1 MFIPSPQRCR
11 VHLCDCS
18 LFLPCLLVLPVTSF
32 RSQHGAH
39 CMHILPHSCDS
50 TQKSILS
57 TSFYGVELGTEKLK
71 IALVNTQQVRWYPVW
86 WSPSLFLDWGAGSNC
101 CWWHTLSLRRDPF
114 LPPTLPV
121 WWRPSPLVPVP
132 LLYSFVFAVWHAL
145 HDVLWFCFFF
155 S

>member
-11 VHLCDCS
+11 GCIYVTVACS
-18 LFLPCLLVLPVTSF
+18 FHVYLYYLWP
-32 RSQHGAH
+32 H

-50 TQKSILS
+50 TQKSIMS

-86 WSPSLFLDWGAGSNC
+86 RSPSLFLDWGAGSNC

-114 LPPTLPV
+114 LPLTLPV
-121 WWRPSPLVPVP
+121 WWRPSPMVPVP
-132 LLYSFVFAVWHAL
+132 LLYSFVFAIWHAL